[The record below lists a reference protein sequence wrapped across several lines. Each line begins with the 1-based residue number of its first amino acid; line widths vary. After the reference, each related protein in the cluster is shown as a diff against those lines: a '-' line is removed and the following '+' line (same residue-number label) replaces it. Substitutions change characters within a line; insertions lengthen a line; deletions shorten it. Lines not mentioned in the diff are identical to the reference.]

1 MNNKK
6 YNDRKALDEEL
17 HAAEVE
23 SLEKRIMELALEQT
37 GSRSGAIF
45 LWDNDADGLAIDFHV
60 VEGIFINL
68 PDKIIRHR
76 RDGRPNGIALWV
88 LDNNEP
94 YLCSDASR
102 DPNYAP
108 YFQDVLSIAAVPIP
122 YQKRPIGVL
131 SVSSREAGAYSAR
144 DVETLKALAVSSAKF
159 LRRVQLYL
167 ARKSEG
173 GHILLIK
180 GLSREW
186 LEVERQIEQ
195 ASPTDAPVLVQ
206 GESGT
211 GKELVANAIHFNSRR
226 ATLPFVTVNCA
237 AIPDQLLESTLFGH
251 MRGAFTGANFTKVG
265 DFRKAAGGTLFLDE
279 VGDLPLP
286 LQPKILRAV
295 EYGEVQ
301 PLGSNA
307 PPASVDVRV
316 ICATNRDLADMVR
329 RGLFREDLYYRISLV
344 TMKLPPLRTY
354 KHTLPVLSRIFLNQ
368 ACKKHGKTMDAIT
381 AEAMATLTAYDF
393 PGNMREL
400 QHAMEHAVIMAA
412 GREVGREDLPLPL
425 RLHEGKGSAKPGKRP
440 ASGDTLRQLR
450 EACLAPVE
458 RQYLSDLLTQ
468 CGGNVR
474 KAARRAGVNTVTFYR
489 LMKKRGLRLTRGIHP

>member
-1 MNNKK
+1 
-6 YNDRKALDEEL
+6 
-17 HAAEVE
+17 
-23 SLEKRIMELALEQT
+23 
-37 GSRSGAIF
+37 
-45 LWDNDADGLAIDFHV
+45 
-60 VEGIFINL
+60 
-68 PDKIIRHR
+68 
-76 RDGRPNGIALWV
+76 
-88 LDNNEP
+88 
-94 YLCSDASR
+94 
-102 DPNYAP
+102 
-108 YFQDVLSIAAVPIP
+108 
-122 YQKRPIGVL
+122 
-131 SVSSREAGAYSAR
+131 
-144 DVETLKALAVSSAKF
+144 
-159 LRRVQLYL
+159 
-167 ARKSEG
+167 
-173 GHILLIK
+173 
-180 GLSREW
+180 
-186 LEVERQIEQ
+186 
-195 ASPTDAPVLVQ
+195 
-206 GESGT
+206 
-211 GKELVANAIHFNSRR
+211 
-226 ATLPFVTVNCA
+226 
-237 AIPDQLLESTLFGH
+237 
-251 MRGAFTGANFTKVG
+251 
-265 DFRKAAGGTLFLDE
+265 
-279 VGDLPLP
+279 
-286 LQPKILRAV
+286 V